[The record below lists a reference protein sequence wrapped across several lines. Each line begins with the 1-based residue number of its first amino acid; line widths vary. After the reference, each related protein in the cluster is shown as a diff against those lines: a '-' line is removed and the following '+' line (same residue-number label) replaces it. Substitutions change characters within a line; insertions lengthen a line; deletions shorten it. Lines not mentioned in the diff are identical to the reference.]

1 MSFFSRVYRGNT
13 DFNFPKFYRRVLI
26 VSGVLIAISIVS
38 FFTRGL
44 NLSIDFRGGTVWEI
58 PSKTMTTADANKILA
73 DRNLDNGAKVQ
84 KVVDADGQRI
94 IRVQADVAKLS
105 ESSEISAEFAKAA
118 NLDVKKIG
126 SNVVGPSW
134 GEAITN
140 QAIKALVVFL
150 ILVSIYIAIQLEW
163 EMAVGALVALV
174 HDIIIT
180 VGVYSVAGF
189 EVTPATVVSF
199 LTILGFS
206 LYDTIVV
213 YDRVL
218 ENDARLSRT
227 GAYTFE
233 TIMRRSLNQ
242 VLMRSVNTTMMAI
255 LPVVS
260 MLIVGAVI
268 FGEAT
273 LEDFSIAL
281 LVGLISGVFSSIA
294 IASPVLVYLKER
306 EPKYMKIRERIAA
319 KGGDPDDTTWH
330 DPRALRPT
338 MAFAGATAVPGG
350 QSSGRP
356 ADNAIA
362 AAQYDRPHPPRPRK
376 NKRR

>member
-1 MSFFSRVYRGNT
+1 MSVFARVYRGDT
-13 DFNFPKFYRRVLI
+13 DFDFPKFYRRVLI
-26 VSGVLIAISIVS
+26 VSGVLILISVVS
-38 FFTRGL
+38 FATRGL
-44 NLSIDFRGGTVWEI
+44 NLAIDFRGGTVWEI
-58 PSKTMTTADANKILA
+58 PSKTLTTAEAIDVLA
-73 DRNLDNGAKVQ
+73 TSGVENGAKVQ
-84 KVVDADGQRI
+84 EVVDADGQRI
-94 IRVQADVAKLS
+94 IRAQADVSELS
-105 ESSEISAEFAKAA
+105 ESTKITASFAKKA
-118 NLDVKKIG
+118 DVDVQKIA

-140 QAIKALVVFL
+140 QAIKALIVFL

-163 EMAVGALVALV
+163 QMAVGALVALV

-227 GAYTFE
+227 GSYTFE

-242 VLMRSVNTTMMAI
+242 VLMRSVNTTLMAV

-260 MLIVGAVI
+260 MLIVGAMI
-268 FGEAT
+268 FGEET

-294 IASPVLVYLKER
+294 IASPVLVFLKER
-306 EPKYMKIRERIAA
+306 EPKYQKIRDRIAS
-319 KGGDPDDTTWH
+319 KGGDPDDTTWR
-330 DPRALRPT
+330 DPRALRPA
-338 MAFAGATAVPGG
+338 MATAAAGVAAGG
-350 QSSGRP
+350 QGSGRP
-356 ADNAIA
+356 SDVMVA
-362 AAQYDRPHPPRPRK
+362 ASQYDRPHPPRPRK